1 MKPAVVVAFD
11 PGTTQ
16 VGYAVITRGDDNNP
30 RIAALER
37 LPARATVI
45 RGVIE
50 AAGPDA
56 IVGIE
61 VLPGFLAKKARADA
75 LFHTAHVAGLIEGCA
90 MGHRV
95 YHLPANGAGAR
106 VSWRGY
112 LTRNARAGDDAVKR
126 ALLVHYPEL
135 KTRRTS
141 VHVRDALGL
150 ATVIMLLD
158 ESAYGRKALEVVASP
173 HA

>member
-1 MKPAVVVAFD
+1 MKPPVVVAFD

-16 VGYAVITRGDDNNP
+16 VGYAVATRDDDG
-30 RIAALER
+30 RLKIAALER
-37 LPARATVI
+37 LDARAGVL
-45 RGVIE
+45 RGVIA

-90 MGHRV
+90 TGRRV

-106 VSWRGY
+106 TSWRGY
-112 LTRNARAGDDAVKR
+112 LTHNPRAGDDAVKR
-126 ALLVHYPEL
+126 ALEVHYPEL
-135 KTRRTS
+135 KARRTS

-150 ATVIMLLD
+150 ATVLLLLG
-158 ESAYGRKALEVVASP
+158 ESAYGRKALEVLATP
-173 HA
+173 HS